1 MSTLRDPEDAHP
13 MTDTG
18 HDRPDDT
25 VGSRR
30 DTSLADDLLD
40 RDDTSEAVRGGGERQ
55 DELRD
60 VEPNEDE
67 QDARRGDDD
76 DYFEPHPQRRSRV
89 TTGLLVALIF
99 VLGMLCGVLAG
110 RVLTPTRPPQI
121 VYLLGDS
128 TTSTPP
134 FPSASAPPT
143 SAPPASTPSAGG

>member
-1 MSTLRDPEDAHP
+1 

-55 DELRD
+55 DELRE
-60 VEPNEDE
+60 VEPNQDE
-67 QDARRGDDD
+67 QDARRGDDDD

-134 FPSASAPPT
+134 SPSASARPT

>member
-1 MSTLRDPEDAHP
+1 

-40 RDDTSEAVRGGGERQ
+40 RDDTSDAVRGGGEWQ
-55 DELRD
+55 DELRE
-60 VEPNEDE
+60 VEPDQDE
-67 QDARRGDDD
+67 QDAQRGDDDD

-134 FPSASAPPT
+134 SPSASARPT

>member
-1 MSTLRDPEDAHP
+1 

-40 RDDTSEAVRGGGERQ
+40 RDDTSDAVRGGGEWQ
-55 DELRD
+55 DELRE
-60 VEPNEDE
+60 VEPDQDE
-67 QDARRGDDD
+67 QDAQRGDDDD

-110 RVLTPTRPPQI
+110 RVLTPTPPPQI

-128 TTSTPP
+128 TTSTPS
-134 FPSASAPPT
+134 PSA
-143 SAPPASTPSAGG
+143 SAPPASTPSAGR